1 MAFKLFLFL
10 NSKNKDQ
17 ECTMKREH
25 YIPFDKEFLP
35 DQQIEAFA
43 EDLKKWEDFK
53 KLFDIIEH
61 YYHY

>member
-1 MAFKLFLFL
+1 
-10 NSKNKDQ
+10 
-17 ECTMKREH
+17 MKREH